1 MILQNSVGI
10 YTDSDTCLFHFNQI
24 NFQKQH
30 TVYNSDITNFLLDNH
45 DRRFA
50 LFHVPFY
57 RDTSWLDR
65 LDQVYSKSDYIFIF
79 CSELHSHTVS
89 QLKLL
94 DKDKIVLLVCGFI
107 DFDFKNAKIYNYMDW
122 FITTTDFYKE
132 VQPDLLKTK
141 LRYSVTKTKYFDI
154 LLGCIRSHRDYVFNY
169 IHQYNLNDKVIMTYF
184 RYWNVDLR
192 KTEHIFESE
201 GLEFLPESAYT
212 HTVHHVL
219 YYGRKTNLSQIVP
232 FTIYNDS
239 YYSLVAET
247 NAVNEFNFY
256 TEKIVKPILA
266 KRLFVA
272 IAGKH
277 YLYNLRKLGFKTF
290 DGVIDESYDNE
301 DDDNTRWLLAMDQ
314 VRSLISQNPEEIDF
328 KIKDV
333 VEHNQRLMLETNWYG
348 SVVSIIS
355 NLMYR

>member
-1 MILQNSVGI
+1 V
-10 YTDSDTCLFHFNQI
+10 
-24 NFQKQH
+24 
-30 TVYNSDITNFLLDNH
+30 
-45 DRRFA
+45 A
-50 LFHVPFY
+50 
-57 RDTSWLDR
+57 
-65 LDQVYSKSDYIFIF
+65 
-79 CSELHSHTVS
+79 
-89 QLKLL
+89 QLKSL
-94 DKDKIVLLVCGFI
+94 DKDKIVLLVSGFI

-132 VQPDLLKTK
+132 VEPDLLNTK
-141 LRYSVTKTKYFDI
+141 LRYNVKKPKYFDI
-154 LLGCIRSHRDYVFNY
+154 LLGCTRSHRDYVFDY
-169 IHQYNLNDKVIMTYF
+169 INQHNLNDQVIMTYF

-201 GLEFLPESAYT
+201 GLEFLPETAYT
-212 HTVHHVL
+212 HTVHHVS

-266 KRLFVA
+266 KRLFVV

-301 DDDNTRWLLAMDQ
+301 DDNNTRWSLAMDQ
-314 VRSLISQNPEEIDF
+314 VRSLIAQNPADVDR
-328 KIKDV
+328 KIKHIA
-333 VEHNQRLMLETNWYG
+333 EHNQRLMLETKWYD
-348 SVVSIIS
+348 SVITTMSTF
-355 NLMYR
+355 MYRQSS